1 MEVIEAIKTRRSIR
15 HYKPDA
21 IPEEKLNAVLEAARW
36 APSWANTQCWSFVV
50 IKDKETKAKL
60 AETLTPSN
68 PSRSAIEEAPIVIV
82 ICAELDKSGFYRG
95 KVVTDKSN
103 WYMYDVALAAQ
114 NLALAAHSFG
124 LGTVHVGAFDAQ
136 KVARIL
142 EVPQG
147 VVVVIMTPLGYPSR
161 QGRTPPRKELS
172 ELVSYE
178 TFG

>member
-1 MEVIEAIKTRRSIR
+1 M
-15 HYKPDA
+15 
-21 IPEEKLNAVLEAARW
+21 
-36 APSWANTQCWSFVV
+36 
-50 IKDKETKAKL
+50 
-60 AETLTPSN
+60 
-68 PSRSAIEEAPIVIV
+68 VIV
-82 ICAELDKSGFYRG
+82 VCAELDKSGFYRG

-114 NLALAAHSFG
+114 NLVLAAHSLG

-147 VVVVIMTPLGYPSR
+147 AVVVIMTPLGYPSR
-161 QGRTPPRKELS
+161 QGRTSPWKELS